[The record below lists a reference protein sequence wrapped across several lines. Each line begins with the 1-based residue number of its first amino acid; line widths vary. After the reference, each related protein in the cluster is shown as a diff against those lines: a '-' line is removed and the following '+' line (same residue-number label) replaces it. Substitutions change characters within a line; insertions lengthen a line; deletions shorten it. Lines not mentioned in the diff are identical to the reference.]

1 MIDFV
6 GEFQKYLL
14 SAANKITKCFFIFLV
29 TWKTPQ
35 NSLPISIIQ
44 QQTCLINKNSV
55 QTVMKIVL
63 EILPPLQ
70 ELKVKIGR
78 YLLDSIFLPSLGFN
92 QRAQDWEKIAKL
104 FLTTILTVKT
114 LIQVKITHRFSS
126 CPHFLLF
133 FCIIIIKVIFV
144 YALAPQA
151 IFIDTVDL
159 VYCTVYFHEKKLER
173 KC

>member
-35 NSLPISIIQ
+35 IFFPFQLYKY
-44 QQTCLINKNSV
+44 QTCLINKNSV

-114 LIQVKITHRFSS
+114 LIQVKITHRFSMPPFS
-126 CPHFLLF
+126 SIFL
-133 FCIIIIKVIFV
+133 
-144 YALAPQA
+144 
-151 IFIDTVDL
+151 
-159 VYCTVYFHEKKLER
+159 HHHH
-173 KC
+173 